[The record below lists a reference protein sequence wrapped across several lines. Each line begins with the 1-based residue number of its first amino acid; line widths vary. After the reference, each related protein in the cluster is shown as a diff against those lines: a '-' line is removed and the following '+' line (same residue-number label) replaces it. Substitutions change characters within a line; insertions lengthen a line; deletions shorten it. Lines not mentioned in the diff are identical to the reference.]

1 MQLVNLMALVM
12 GTMHRIMTVTVEQHK
27 VREPM
32 IRTVPIPMMHFHPI
46 ICGEVQSTP
55 STFAALDPQEFL
67 LLWREARIP
76 PQPQAPVG
84 PIPIVGAAGARYFGV
99 PGNGRFGMSG
109 KRPGLAEDN
118 PPVFALPIP
127 VHAPPIA
134 LVMMAPVGPS
144 A

>member
-1 MQLVNLMALVM
+1 MQLLNLMALVM
-12 GTMHRIMTVTVEQHK
+12 GTVHRIMTVTVKQHK

-32 IRTVPIPMMHFHPI
+32 IRAVPILMNFHPI
-46 ICGEVQSTP
+46 IGGEVQSTP
-55 STFAALDPQEFL
+55 STLAALDPQACL
-67 LLWREARIP
+67 RLWRKARIP

-84 PIPIVGAAGARYFGV
+84 LIPIVGAASARDFGV
-99 PGNGRFGMSG
+99 PGHGRFRMSG
-109 KRPGLAEDN
+109 KRLGLAEDN
-118 PPVFALPIP
+118 PPVFALPVP